1 MEVLPSYNN
10 TTFVCTWQMG
20 LGIWRKHQFKAAQ
33 PFLELCIYKL
43 TRDKIWRAQRD
54 FLLGVT
60 LCNTNA
66 AWSTRLTRSEF
77 FSYTILLCKILFTT
91 QGFCTPYQSLHW
103 NKNWPLQ
110 IVSFCYNIVFL
121 SAVTV
126 QSLLSMHDWSNQAY
140 SGEVHRIHIPNVLS
154 ALLQV
159 PIITLFLVFFNALI
173 RSLFGSN

>member
-60 LCNTNA
+60 LCNTKCCMKHTLNYVRIFLLHHIA
-66 AWSTRLTRSEF
+66 VQD
-77 FSYTILLCKILFTT
+77 TIHRFK
-91 QGFCTPYQSLHW
+91 GFCTSYQSLGW

-121 SAVTV
+121 SAISQCHPFCLCMTEATKRILVKYTGFTYQTCSV
-126 QSLLSMHDWSNQAY
+126 PSFKSQS
-140 SGEVHRIHIPNVLS
+140 
-154 ALLQV
+154 
-159 PIITLFLVFFNALI
+159 
-173 RSLFGSN
+173 SLCS